1 MTNRDVAFLHFH
13 VLSAELSCHF
23 VHCIHHVS
31 LNECILCIFKIS
43 HDDRESALN
52 DF

>member
-1 MTNRDVAFLHFH
+1 MTNCDVIFLHFH
-13 VLSAELSCHF
+13 VFSAELSDHF
-23 VHCIHHVS
+23 VYCIHHVF

-43 HDDRESALN
+43 HDDRESIFN

>member
-1 MTNRDVAFLHFH
+1 MTNRDVAFFHFH
-13 VLSAELSCHF
+13 VLFAELNYHF
-23 VHCIHHVS
+23 VHCIHHVF

-43 HDDRESALN
+43 HDDRESTLN